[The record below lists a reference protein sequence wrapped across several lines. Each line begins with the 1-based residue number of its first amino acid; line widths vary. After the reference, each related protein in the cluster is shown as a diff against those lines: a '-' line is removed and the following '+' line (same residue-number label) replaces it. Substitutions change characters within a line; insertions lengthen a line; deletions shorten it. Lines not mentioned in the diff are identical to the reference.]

1 MVRSSKFTSRDGGPK
16 FALLNESCGGFLV
29 QGCNGIGKDGDL
41 ALPGS
46 QLSLQSDCFAL
57 QISVSCP
64 SGCQG
69 GFGVGELFCKVI
81 FALSE
86 GGLGGGETGL
96 ESGSLRIDGGGDGSQ
111 GGGGTIG
118 GGLGGLD
125 QVSLLM
131 SVSAQELHLSL
142 DGGGLLLGSSVGSLS
157 GLTLGGSLGQD
168 GLEFGQTFSHLLAA
182 FFLSLLLLKS
192 AHFSLDHGVEF
203 VPGPVSASVVETNVP
218 LDRGDALLLGDLA
231 LISDVDE
238 HTTSLALHL
247 HEDLGQS
254 PFTNLLKGGQHT
266 GAEHDLSLATT
277 EGVGVHAGGN
287 EGLGGTLTR
296 VTGHVGEDLGGD
308 DGVTGHEI
316 RVGDLVGQTQHTNT
330 DTFKY
335 AIAVKLVHDK
345 RSINVSR
352 LLDL

>member
-29 QGCNGIGKDGDL
+29 QGCDGIGKDGDL
-41 ALPGS
+41 ALPGG
-46 QLSLQSDCFAL
+46 QLSLQSDGFAL
-57 QISVSCP
+57 QISVSCA
-64 SGCQG
+64 SRRQG
-69 GFGVGELFCKVI
+69 GFGVSELFCKVI
-81 FALSE
+81 LALSE
-86 GGLGGGETGL
+86 GGLGSGETGL
-96 ESGSLRIDGGGDGSQ
+96 ESGSLGIDGGGDGSQ

-118 GGLGGLD
+118 GLD

-131 SVSAQELHLSL
+131 SVSPQELHLSL

-168 GLEFGQTFSHLLAA
+168 GLEFGQPFSHLLAA

-192 AHFSLDHGVEF
+192 THFSLDHGVEF

-218 LDRGDALLLGDLA
+218 LDRRDALLLGDLA

-287 EGLGGTLTR
+287 EGLGG
-296 VTGHVGEDLGGD
+296 
-308 DGVTGHEI
+308 
-316 RVGDLVGQTQHTNT
+316 
-330 DTFKY
+330 
-335 AIAVKLVHDK
+335 
-345 RSINVSR
+345 
-352 LLDL
+352 